1 MKVAAD
7 LDGSPAFRVVI
18 GVDTHQDQHVAEAFD
33 GQGVRF
39 GECRAPANTRGYWEL
54 ERWARSLGE
63 IGAFGIEGTGFFGA
77 GVARYLTGLDYAVFE
92 VNHPDRLTL

>member
-1 MKVAAD
+1 MTKAPD
-7 LDGSPAFRVVI
+7 PDDSPAVQVI
-18 GVDTHQDQHVAEAFD
+18 IGLDTHQGEHVAVVVD
-33 GQGVRF
+33 QQGVRL

-54 ERWARSLGE
+54 ERWAPSLGE

>member
-1 MKVAAD
+1 MTVAAD

-54 ERWARSLGE
+54 EQWARSLGE
-63 IGAFGIEGTGFFGA
+63 IGASGSKGPVPLVPESLAT
-77 GVARYLTGLDYAVFE
+77 
-92 VNHPDRLTL
+92 